1 MPQSEA
7 LTDLQ
12 RIQSLGERHAALP
25 TRRLEVAR
33 EVWIFGAGQ
42 FGRDVC
48 AILQGQG
55 FGVRGFVET
64 RPTAAQVLGLP
75 VQDWQ
80 QWAHLP
86 RAASAQLV
94 LGIFNRSMAFDVL
107 HALARSN
114 GARDIF
120 MPWDIYSQFQAQLG
134 WRYWLSDAPTLLDQL
149 PALERAYALLSDAPS
164 QRCLADICEFRLGL
178 KLDYAG
184 FRHTDNQYFN
194 ALTLPPLAG
203 RALRYVDGGAYNG
216 DTYAELCGLAEVQR
230 AYLFEPDADNYQA
243 LLRQVQGRD
252 PAAQAGQAG
261 NVGQAGNKGHALCLP
276 LALSDGYQM
285 LSFSAGAG
293 EGAAIS
299 ESGSQHIAAAALDG
313 MLCGETVDFIKL
325 DVEGAED
332 QALRGARQL
341 IQRSRP
347 VLAISLY
354 HRPQDLWALPALLAS
369 LCDGYALFI
378 RQHYCNSFD
387 SVLNAVPH

>member
-25 TRRLEVAR
+25 TRRLDVAR

-64 RPTAAQVLGLP
+64 RPTAAQVMGLP
-75 VQDWQ
+75 VRDWQ
-80 QWAHLP
+80 QWAQVPH
-86 RAASAQLV
+86 AAQSAQLV
-94 LGIFNRSMAFDVL
+94 LGIFNRGMPFDAL
-107 HALARSN
+107 HALARAA
-114 GARDIF
+114 GAQDIF

-134 WRYWLSDAPTLLDQL
+134 WRYWLSDAQTLLEQL
-149 PALERAYALLSDAPS
+149 PAIERTFARLSDAPS

-203 RALRYVDGGAYNG
+203 RSLRYVDGGAYNG
-216 DTYAELCGLAEVQR
+216 DTYAELCGLAEVQS

-252 PAAQAGQAG
+252 AQASAG
-261 NVGQAGNKGHALCLP
+261 HKGRAQCLP
-276 LALSDGYQM
+276 VALSDGYQM

-313 MLCGETVDFIKL
+313 MLCGESVDFIKL
-325 DVEGAED
+325 DVEGAEV

-341 IQRSRP
+341 IHRSRP

-354 HRPQDLWALPALLAS
+354 HRPQDIWALPELLAS
-369 LCDGYALFI
+369 LCDNYALFI
-378 RQHYCNSFD
+378 RQHFCNSFD
-387 SVLNAVPH
+387 SVLYAVPHASH